1 MYKLYNTC
9 PLQKNLI
16 KYIKQDIQCM
26 VIIHI
31 EYVKFQIIFDKE
43 TMKHKKAQMVFEIH
57 TNYLFFIFITL

>member
-31 EYVKFQIIFDKE
+31 EYVKYSNNIR
-43 TMKHKKAQMVFEIH
+43 
-57 TNYLFFIFITL
+57 